1 MRFPVDSCKWGVRE
15 MTELWEESLFRKML
29 GELGFLDGAGEA
41 KRLLHVNTLKELPR
55 KREKFLKGQC
65 VLGWFGGF
73 VL

>member
-1 MRFPVDSCKWGVRE
+1 
-15 MTELWEESLFRKML
+15 ML

-55 KREKFLKGQC
+55 KREKFLKSQC